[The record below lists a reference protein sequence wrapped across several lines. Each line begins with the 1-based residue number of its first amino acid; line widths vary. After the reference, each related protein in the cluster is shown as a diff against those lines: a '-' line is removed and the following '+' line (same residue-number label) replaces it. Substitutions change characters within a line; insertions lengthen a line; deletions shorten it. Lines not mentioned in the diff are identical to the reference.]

1 MSTSIPKYTRKASP
15 SCDPPPDLPP
25 HDSIAEAC
33 LLGGMILFPAAI
45 EQARESIQAE
55 AFFDPQH
62 RAVWNALCQLSDA
75 HAPIAADTLA
85 AALRDAGEGEAF
97 AIVSR
102 LIDNP
107 PESPSIEFHRGRV
120 VDSWKRRVAFQTAMQ
135 LALVARDSN
144 RPIDIELAAAADAI
158 RWQAGN
164 GRLPNFEDI
173 GTLAD
178 EQLPTPPALIEGLL
192 RQGEKAV
199 LGGASKTFKSWLCLD
214 MAVCVSHGISWL
226 GRGVS
231 PGVVLL
237 ANLELPRW
245 CIRKRILDVAS
256 ARGVRLESGRLLVW
270 NLRGQVVS
278 AAQLRAEIARR
289 SIPDLRLVIIDPAY
303 KLLLGRDENSAGDIA
318 NLLGHFEAITN
329 DTGASVL
336 IPTHFAKGNASG
348 KEAQDRISGSGV
360 FARDPDSI
368 FTLTRHEEDGAFTF
382 EATLRTFAPA
392 EPFVLR
398 WQHPV
403 FSVDKALDP
412 SRLKKAKPGP
422 AKRFNADKLL
432 EILPPKGASKPAW
445 CKRAEGRLGMS
456 KSSFY
461 NLADEL
467 EQSGRVFVDCDD
479 VVKPTTETRSQ
490 PYGD

>member
-1 MSTSIPKYTRKASP
+1 MSTSLPNRTRKASP

-33 LLGGMILFPAAI
+33 LLGALILSPGSI

-62 RAVWNALCQLSDA
+62 QAVWQALCQLSDA
-75 HAPIAADTLA
+75 HAPIASDTVA
-85 AALRDAGEGEAF
+85 AALRDAGEADAF
-97 AIVSR
+97 GIVSR

-107 PESPSIEFHRGRV
+107 PEAPSIEFHRGRV
-120 VDSWKRRVAFQTAMQ
+120 VDSWKRRVAFQTAAE
-135 LALVARDSN
+135 LAIAARVQT
-144 RPIDIELAAAADAI
+144 RPIDLELCAAADAI
-158 RWQAGN
+158 RWQVGN
-164 GRLPNFEDI
+164 GRLPAFEDI
-173 GTLAD
+173 ETLAD
-178 EQLPTPPALIEGLL
+178 ENLPTPPALVEGLL

-214 MAVCVSHGISWL
+214 LAVCVSHGVSWL
-226 GRGVS
+226 GRDVA
-231 PGVVLL
+231 PGVVLV

-256 ARGVRLESGRLLVW
+256 ARGVRLEYGRLLVW

-348 KEAQDRISGSGV
+348 KESQDRISGSGV

-382 EATLRTFAPA
+382 ESTLRTFAPA
-392 EPFVLR
+392 APFVLR

-403 FSVDKALDP
+403 FSVDEGLDP
-412 SRLKKAKPGP
+412 ARLKKPARGP
-422 AKRFNADKLL
+422 SARYTPEKLVK
-432 EILPPKGASKPAW
+432 ILPQDGLPRPAW
-445 CKRAEGRLGMS
+445 CKKANSKMGISKTTFYSVAAMAEDAGLITV
-456 KSSFY
+456 
-461 NLADEL
+461 DESDL
-467 EQSGRVFVDCDD
+467 C
-479 VVKPTTETRSQ
+479 KPTHTVSA
-490 PYGD
+490 PYKD

>member
-1 MSTSIPKYTRKASP
+1 MNTSLPKHTRNASHT
-15 SCDPPPDLPP
+15 CDQPPDLPP

-33 LLGGMILFPAAI
+33 LLGALILSPSSI

-62 RAVWNALCQLSDA
+62 QAVWQALCQLSDA
-75 HAPIAADTLA
+75 HAPIASDTVA
-85 AALRDAGEGEAF
+85 AALRDAGEADAF
-97 AIVSR
+97 GIVSR

-107 PESPSIEFHRGRV
+107 PEAPSIEFHRGRV
-120 VDSWKRRVAFQTAMQ
+120 VDSWKRRVAFQTAAE
-135 LALVARDSN
+135 LAIAARDQT
-144 RPIDIELAAAADAI
+144 RPIDLELCAAADAI

-289 SIPDLRLVIIDPAY
+289 NIADLRLVIIDPAY

-318 NLLGHFEAITN
+318 NLLGHLEGITK

-336 IPTHFAKGNASG
+336 LPTHFAKGNASG
-348 KEAQDRISGSGV
+348 KESQDRISGSGV

-368 FTLTRHEEDGAFTF
+368 FTLTRHEEDNAFTF

-392 EPFVLR
+392 APFVLR

-403 FSVDKALDP
+403 FSVDEGLDP
-412 SRLKKAKPGP
+412 ARLKKPARGP
-422 AKRFNADKLL
+422 SARYTPEKLVK
-432 EILPPKGASKPAW
+432 ILPPDGLPRPAW
-445 CKRAEGRLGMS
+445 CKRAQSKFGIS
-456 KSSFY
+456 KSTFY
-461 NLADEL
+461 AVASQCED
-467 EQSGRVFVDCDD
+467 QGFIVVDDSDLCT
-479 VVKPTTETRSQ
+479 PTKTVST
-490 PYGD
+490 PYKD